1 LNDSKAYIPH
11 METKLNVSANSPATS
26 DATLKAVTAV
36 IDMPHHAFDE
46 ASGAHMLRAAPEA
59 MSPFI
64 GVDSFVMPYPFFGP
78 HPHAGMSAV
87 TVMLPEAEAGFINRD
102 SLGDRSEIKPGDL
115 HWTQAGRGMM
125 HEEIPSQPGKAAHG
139 LQVFVNLTA
148 ANKQAAP
155 VAFHVD
161 ANEIPVVSVEGG
173 SVRVLAGAFGAA
185 ASPIASDAR
194 WLTKVNMLDITLQS
208 GAVLTIP
215 VAPGDNAFFVSRSGA
230 FVADGEEHSA
240 QAAMFFAQE
249 GGLAQIV
256 AGSQA
261 LRGVFFSGTPIAEPT
276 YQKGPFMGNTAHDIA
291 QYSAAFQRGDMGQ
304 LSKSF

>member
-1 LNDSKAYIPH
+1 LNDSDAYITH
-11 METKLNVSANSPATS
+11 METKTKLDAKDAAKSGATI
-26 DATLKAVTAV
+26 KAVAAV
-36 IDMPHHAFDE
+36 VAMPHHAFDD

-87 TVMLPEAEAGFINRD
+87 TLMLPEAEGGFINRD

-125 HEEIPSQPGKAAHG
+125 HEEIPSAPGKAAHG
-139 LQVFVNLTA
+139 LQVFVNLA
-148 ANKQAAP
+148 AAHKQVAP
-155 VAFHVD
+155 IAFHVD
-161 ANEIPVVSVEGG
+161 ANEIPTLSFEGG
-173 SVRVLAGAFGAA
+173 RVRVVAGQFGSA
-185 ASPIASDAR
+185 ASPITRDAR
-194 WLTKVNMLDITLQS
+194 WLTKVNMLDISLES
-208 GAVLTIP
+208 AASLHIP
-215 VAPGDNAFFVSRSGA
+215 VALGDNAFFVARSGA
-230 FVADGEEHSA
+230 FVVNGEAREA
-240 QAAMFFAQE
+240 QAAIFFARE
-249 GGLAQIV
+249 GGLAQIT
-256 AGSQA
+256 AGAKA

-291 QYSAAFQRGDMGQ
+291 QYTTAFQRGDMGS